1 MSINK
6 LRRQFFQIR
15 NGGFG
20 ALIQKSR
27 LIREV
32 LAKIDSRLLGQ
43 YRLRMK
49 LLRIEPMLAPIINSE
64 STGESDQDDQIDV
77 LVSKARELRDQN
89 QLSAASQ
96 LLDKAQND
104 YPESLKVLKNKTQIE
119 FVRGNWT
126 GFCNALSSASALSD
140 RLLAGVDGPDARV
153 RLLGNDWTGPL
164 GHIVQLASII
174 KLERLGVL
182 SNEKRILLYDPKFV
196 ANKFLLNLFL
206 PMVDSVEASRFDI
219 EKLMQQFP
227 ALFDDVTTFRLR
239 DRVLDQWSAI
249 DAANVGWIE
258 QNKAPLVKLSAKHQ
272 EKGARVLKK
281 WGLSETDWFV
291 AIHVRQGG
299 HREQARLPNAEISSY
314 FPMIREIV
322 ERGGHVVR
330 MGNPLMQPLP
340 AMRNVVD
347 YAHAAERI
355 DWLDVYLWSKAKFFV
370 GTQSGGSEAAMCF
383 DTPTIRS
390 NFSSYGHCFDS
401 KNSFMVPKRYRLSGS
416 QKPLSLGPAL
426 QSPIPYCE
434 SMFHEGIKFEVIDN
448 SEEDL
453 IHAAREMFSRLE
465 SNDWKLTDRQVKAQA
480 IRSRAGAVG
489 SLPIADSFLQ
499 LHDSFIDG
507 R

>member
-370 GTQSGGSEAAMCF
+370 GTQSGGSEGTMFF

-390 NFSSYGHCFDS
+390 NYSSYGHCQNA
-401 KNSFMVPKRYRLSGS
+401 KHSFMVPKRYRMLDSARILDLSTT
-416 QKPLSLGPAL
+416 LDT
-426 QSPIPYCE
+426 PIPYCE

-465 SNDWKLTDRQVKAQA
+465 SNDWQLTDRQVKAQA
-480 IRSRAGAVG
+480 IRSSAGAVG